1 MIIGEGKHTFPS
13 RTRSLSPQPPMV
25 VPPRCGA
32 RVGRCQYYEALVS
45 KEASASLVFRVAYLW
60 EFLGRCQIT
69 EVAKGKL
76 RGSIICEANYPEGAR
91 LRAFFAKQKSNA
103 ASATPQVAEGK
114 LRGSIIWEAN
124 YPAGATTARILRS
137 KTKRGSAI
145 MGRGLGKT
153 SPRLSA
159 SIYSAKVAT
168 YSNRKPLRR
177 CQITEDCKKNA

>member
-1 MIIGEGKHTFPS
+1 
-13 RTRSLSPQPPMV
+13 MV

-103 ASATPQVAEGK
+103 ASATPQVAKGKLRGSIICEANYPEGARLRAFFAKQKSNAASATPQVAEGK

-137 KTKRGSAI
+137 KTKRGSATQ
-145 MGRGLGKT
+145 K
-153 SPRLSA
+153 
-159 SIYSAKVAT
+159 
-168 YSNRKPLRR
+168 LR
-177 CQITEDCKKNA
+177 